1 MQRFLPTF
9 RAVALLVALGSAA
22 WGFNAGQ
29 ARSRSQ
35 QAETI
40 QLECRLKN
48 AAWRPCAMGISRIGQ
63 EWWIELDNQR
73 IRFEHDGSGRVRM
86 QPSSGA
92 AWVPVDVSW
101 AADRVLCWGN
111 VCARGSLPLD

>member
-9 RAVALLVALGSAA
+9 RTMALMVVLGSAG
-22 WGFNAGQ
+22 WGFDAGL
-29 ARSRSQ
+29 ARARSQ
-35 QAETI
+35 QVDTI
-40 QLECRLKN
+40 SLECRLKN
-48 AAWRPCAMGISRIGQ
+48 GAWQPCEMGISHIGQ

-73 IRFEHDGSGRVRM
+73 IRFEHDGSGQVRM

>member
-1 MQRFLPTF
+1 MQRILPPF
-9 RAVALLVALGSAA
+9 RIVALMVMLCSAGWA
-22 WGFNAGQ
+22 FNAEL

-35 QAETI
+35 QVDTI
-40 QLECRLKN
+40 PLECRLKN
-48 AAWRPCAMGISRIGQ
+48 GAWRPCEMGITRIGQ

-73 IRFEHDGSGRVRM
+73 IRFEHDGSGQVRM

-92 AWVPVDVSW
+92 AWIPVDASW
-101 AADRVLCWGN
+101 AAGQVLCWGN